1 MALVTR
7 ADRYRVLGR
16 VTATNSSL
24 TASTHTTM
32 QDPTNQM
39 SVSVTYQGNRIL
51 RVTVGCGP
59 LAVGGAQG
67 LLYAVLRGST
77 TIVGFAVDTSLATLH
92 DNRTFTYTFNGP
104 ATGATETFKLRMAAR
119 TSNTQVQDYGD
130 ATYIRSLVVEDLGP
144 Q

>member
-7 ADRYRVLGR
+7 AQKYQVLGR
-16 VTATNSSL
+16 VTSTSSSL
-24 TASTHTTM
+24 TAATHTTM
-32 QDPTNQM
+32 QDPTNQL
-39 SVSVTYQGNRIL
+39 SVSATYQGNRIL

-59 LAVGGAQG
+59 LAAGGAQG

-77 TIVGFAVDTSLATLH
+77 TIVGFAVDSALALLH
-92 DNRTFTYTFNGP
+92 DSRTFTYTFSGP

-130 ATYIRSLVVEDLGP
+130 ATYIRSLTVEDLGP

>member
-77 TIVGFAVDTSLATLH
+77 TIVGFAVDTSLTLAH
-92 DNRTFTYTFNGP
+92 DSRTFTYTFSGP
-104 ATGATETFKLRMAAR
+104 ATGATETFKLQMAAR
-119 TSNTQVQDYGD
+119 TSNTQVQDFGS

>member
-7 ADRYRVLGR
+7 AQKYQVLGR

-32 QDPTNQM
+32 QDPTNQL
-39 SVSVTYQGNRIL
+39 SVSATYQGNRIL

-77 TIVGFAVDTSLATLH
+77 TIVGFAVDTSLALLH

-130 ATYIRSLVVEDLGP
+130 GTYIRSLTVEDLGP

>member
-7 ADRYRVLGR
+7 AQKYQVLGR
-16 VTATNSSL
+16 VTGTNSSV
-24 TASTHTTM
+24 TSGTHTTM
-32 QDPTNQM
+32 QDPTNQL

-59 LAVGGAQG
+59 LASGGAQG
-67 LLYAVLRGST
+67 LLYAVLRSST
-77 TIVGFAVDTSLATLH
+77 TIVGFAVDASLATLH
-92 DNRTFTYTFNGP
+92 DSRTFTYTFSGP
-104 ATGATETFKLRMAAR
+104 ATGATETFKLQMAAR
-119 TSNTQVQDYGD
+119 TANTAVTDFGS

>member
-1 MALVTR
+1 
-7 ADRYRVLGR
+7 
-16 VTATNSSL
+16 
-24 TASTHTTM
+24 M
-32 QDPTNQM
+32 QDPTNQL

-77 TIVGFAVDTSLATLH
+77 TIVGFAVDASLTLLH

-104 ATGATETFKLRMAAR
+104 TTGATETFKLRMAAR
-119 TSNTQVQDYGD
+119 SSNTQVQDYGD
-130 ATYIRSLVVEDLGP
+130 GTYVRSLVVEDLGP